1 MISRTGRVV
10 ASLPPAT
17 ARQTTSRSVTM
28 PASSPPAQTG
38 MTPQSCSRMSAAT
51 CSMASSG
58 EQQRG
63 AVVMMSLTCMIPN
76 VVARAAAGPC
86 VKSHRDR
93 PRDRRGGA
101 GEAPQDLAQLFWLDR
116 LEQVLVG
123 AEAVEGLVLV
133 MRRLV
138 EARHDHHLRVARGGA
153 ALERLAHLAAVDLRS
168 EERRVGKEGRSRWS
182 P

>member
-1 MISRTGRVV
+1 MISRTGRAA

-17 ARQTTSRSVTM
+17 ARQTTSRPVTM

-93 PRDRRGGA
+93 PHNRRGGA
-101 GEAPQDLAQLFWLDR
+101 GQAPENLAQFLRLDL
-116 LEQVLVG
+116 LEQVPGG

-138 EARHDHHLRVARGGA
+138 ESRHDHHFRVARRGA
-153 ALERLAHLAAVDLRS
+153 ALERLAHLA
-168 EERRVGKEGRSRWS
+168 
-182 P
+182 

>member
-1 MISRTGRVV
+1 MISRTGRAV

-63 AVVMMSLTCMIPN
+63 AVVLMSLTCMIPS
-76 VVARAAAGPC
+76 VGARAAAGPC
-86 VKSHRDR
+86 VESHRDR
-93 PRDRRGGA
+93 PRDRGGRA
-101 GEAPQDLAQLFWLDR
+101 GQPPEDLAQLLRLDR

-138 EARHDHHLRVARGGA
+138 EPRHDHHFRLARRGA
-153 ALERLAHLAAVDLRS
+153 ALERLAHLAAIDLRS
-168 EERRVGKEGRSRWS
+168 EEHTSDSSQV
-182 P
+182 